1 MNSTVGLSEAQKQ
14 FAANLF
20 ESVRELSKS
29 PGGLGGVTRL
39 GYSEVETRC
48 LKEVERVGRELDL
61 EVEYDESGC
70 LWMTLKGRNSSL
82 PAVVSGSHIDSVPDG
97 GNFDGLAGIV
107 AALTVAHG
115 LRENGIVLERDFR
128 VLAIRCEE
136 QALIGSRAM
145 MGMLKP
151 VDLERRWTEDS
162 PRLEELMTAAGIDPK
177 KCMTGSAVVDLSRIE
192 AFLELHIEQ
201 APRLAGAA
209 NGLPRTGI
217 VQGIRGSKFHHVVK
231 CRGTT
236 AHSGALDFE
245 FRRDAVAAVVELMH
259 AMRMHWID
267 HLDKGL
273 DLVYTNGVVRTPD
286 WSAFNKICGEVV
298 FSVDMRTLSMDVRN
312 EFYDLFRSECARIE
326 SEFGVEFEFDEV
338 GELVPMKV
346 DAGVFERIQK
356 AADRQQIP
364 TVAMPSG
371 AGHDSQNF
379 GIVGVPFGMI
389 FVANDN
395 GSHNPSEAMSID
407 DFMQAAA
414 VLFEAVRGWD
424 E

>member
-1 MNSTVGLSEAQKQ
+1 MSTKAGLSEAQKQ
-14 FAANLF
+14 FAERLF
-20 ESVRELSKS
+20 DSIRELSKS

-48 LKEVERVGRELDL
+48 LNEVERVGRELGL

-97 GNFDGLAGIV
+97 GNFDGLAGIA
-107 AALTVAHG
+107 AALTVVHG
-115 LRENGIVLERDFR
+115 LRENGIVPERDFR

-162 PRLEELMTAAGIDPK
+162 PRLEELMKKAGIDPQ
-177 KCMTGSAVVDLSRIE
+177 KCMTGTAVVDLSRIE

-209 NGLPRTGI
+209 PGEARTGI

-231 CRGTT
+231 CRGKT

-245 FRRDAVAAVVELMH
+245 FRRDAVAASAELMH
-259 AMRMHWID
+259 VMRRRWIEY
-267 HLDKGL
+267 LDDGK
-273 DLVYTNGVVRTPD
+273 DLVYTNGVVRTPE

-298 FSVDMRTLSMDVRN
+298 FSVDMRTLSMEVRN
-312 EFYDLFRSECARIE
+312 EFYDLFRRECLKIE

-346 DAGVFERIQK
+346 DSGVFERLQK
-356 AADRQQIP
+356 AADRLQIP
-364 TVAMPSG
+364 TIAMPSG

-379 GIVGVPFGMI
+379 GLANVPFGMI
-389 FVANDN
+389 FVANEN
-395 GSHNPSEAMSID
+395 GSHNPSEAMAID
-407 DFMQAAA
+407 DFMQGAA
-414 VLFEAVRGWD
+414 VLFEVVRRWD

>member
-1 MNSTVGLSEAQKQ
+1 MSSVEKLTDEQKC
-14 FAANLF
+14 FAEKIFARI
-20 ESVRELSKS
+20 EEISRS
-29 PGGLGGVTRL
+29 PNGKGVTRL
-39 GYSEVETRC
+39 GYSDVEAAC
-48 LKEVERVGRELDL
+48 LKAVEEFGRDLGL

-70 LWMTLKGRNSSL
+70 LWMTLRGSDPSL
-82 PAVVSGSHIDSVPDG
+82 PAVVSGSHIDSVPCG
-97 GNFDGLAGIV
+97 GNYDGLAGV
-107 AALTVAHG
+107 AAALTAAHAIK
-115 LRENGIVLERDFR
+115 EAGIRLKRDYKVL
-128 VLAIRCEE
+128 VIRCEE

-145 MGMLKP
+145 MGMLSQK
-151 VDLERRWTEDS
+151 DLERRWTADGDS
-162 PRLEELMTAAGIDPK
+162 LEQLMANAGIDPE
-177 KCMTGSAVVDLSRIE
+177 KCMTGSPVVDLAKIA
-192 AFLELHIEQ
+192 AFIELHIEQ
-201 APRLAGAA
+201 GPRLAGAA
-209 NGLPRTGI
+209 EGSPRTGL

-245 FRRDAVAAVVELMH
+245 FRQDAVAAVVELMH
-259 AMRMHWID
+259 AMRVHWIE

-273 DLVYTNGVVRTPD
+273 DLVYTNGVVKTPD

-312 EFYDLFRSECARIE
+312 EFYDLFRRECSRIE

-346 DAGVFERIQK
+346 DAGVFERLQR

-389 FVANDN
+389 FVANEN
-395 GSHNPSEAMSID
+395 GSHNPDEAMDID
-407 DFMQAAA
+407 DFMQGAA
-414 VLFEAVRGWD
+414 VLFEAVTSWD
-424 E
+424 D